1 MSQPRDVVIVGA
13 ARTPIGR
20 FMGGLSGLPATA
32 LGGVAIRAAVERAG
46 LAPASIDE
54 VLMGQV
60 VQAGAGQ
67 APARQATLAAGLPP
81 SVSATTINKVCG
93 SGLKSVMLGAQAIR
107 AGDAHVI
114 VAGGMENMSAAP
126 YLLPRARQGYRLG
139 NAELVDAVVHDGLWC
154 AHENWHMGSAA
165 ELIAREYGIT
175 REAQDAFALSSHQK
189 AVAAQDAGHFDAEIA
204 PVEVPARG
212 GVTIIRADE
221 GPRRDTSAE
230 ALARLKPAFDPHG
243 TVTAGNAPGLTDGA
257 AALVLVGED
266 VAEHE
271 GLTPLARVIAV
282 SMGALEPRWV
292 FAAPPAAIR
301 RLLQRTG
308 MRLEDFDRIEVNEA
322 FAAQI
327 LANGQELGW
336 DWERVNVHGGAIALG
351 HPIGASGARILVSL
365 VYALLAR
372 GGGAGLAAA
381 CLGGGE
387 AVALAVE
394 VVGPRQAIATG
405 ASAAV
410 PTTVS

>member
-1 MSQPRDVVIVGA
+1 
-13 ARTPIGR
+13 
-20 FMGGLSGLPATA
+20 
-32 LGGVAIRAAVERAG
+32 
-46 LAPASIDE
+46 
-54 VLMGQV
+54 
-60 VQAGAGQ
+60 
-67 APARQATLAAGLPP
+67 
-81 SVSATTINKVCG
+81 
-93 SGLKSVMLGAQAIR
+93 
-107 AGDAHVI
+107 
-114 VAGGMENMSAAP
+114 
-126 YLLPRARQGYRLG
+126 
-139 NAELVDAVVHDGLWC
+139 
-154 AHENWHMGSAA
+154 MGSAA

-257 AALVLVGED
+257 AALALVGED

-292 FAAPPAAIR
+292 FAAPPVAIR